1 MIDNFVET
9 FDQITLT
16 SKAETYEWVSQ
27 HVFPASKEEAQ
38 AIQQA
43 LFQREAVGDIQIEE
57 GVILP
62 HLEHPALAKTQ
73 VWVIRPQ
80 QPITEWSERISK
92 VELLI
97 VVLLAENETLAV
109 KRQLADFMRQLAD
122 PDYLDELKAGNFTER

>member
-1 MIDNFVET
+1 MIDNFVEL
-9 FDQITLT
+9 FDQMSLA
-16 SKAETYEWVSQ
+16 SKVATYEWISQ
-27 HVFPASKEEAQ
+27 QVFPTSKEKAQ
-38 AIQQA
+38 AIQQV
-43 LFQREAVGDIQIEE
+43 LFEREEAGDIQIEE

-62 HLEHPALAKTQ
+62 HLEHPILAKTQ

-122 PDYLDELKAGNFTER
+122 PAYLDELKAGNFTER

>member
-1 MIDNFVET
+1 MIDNFVEL
-9 FDQITLT
+9 FDQMSLA
-16 SKAETYEWVSQ
+16 SKVATYEWISQ
-27 HVFPASKEEAQ
+27 QVFPTSKEKAQ

-43 LFQREAVGDIQIEE
+43 LFEREEAGDIQIEE

-62 HLEHPALAKTQ
+62 HLEHPILAKTQ

>member
-1 MIDNFVET
+1 MIDNFVEIV
-9 FDQITLT
+9 DQIALT
-16 SKAETYEWVSQ
+16 SKAETYEWISQ
-27 HVFPASKEEAQ
+27 QVFPTSKEKAQ

-43 LFQREAVGDIQIEE
+43 LFEREAVGDIQIEE

-80 QPITEWSERISK
+80 QPITEWSERILQ
-92 VELLI
+92 VELII

>member
-9 FDQITLT
+9 FDQIALT

-62 HLEHPALAKTQ
+62 HLEHPVLAKTQ

-80 QPITEWSERISK
+80 QPITEWSERILQ
-92 VELLI
+92 VELII

>member
-80 QPITEWSERISK
+80 QPITEWSERILQ
-92 VELLI
+92 VELII

>member
-1 MIDNFVET
+1 MIDNFVEIV
-9 FDQITLT
+9 DQIALT
-16 SKAETYEWVSQ
+16 SKAETYEWISQ
-27 HVFPASKEEAQ
+27 QVFPTSKEKAQ

-43 LFQREAVGDIQIEE
+43 LFEREEAGDIQIEE

>member
-9 FDQITLT
+9 FDQIALT
-16 SKAETYEWVSQ
+16 SKAETYEWISQ
-27 HVFPASKEEAQ
+27 QVFPTSKEKAQ

-62 HLEHPALAKTQ
+62 HLEHPVLAKTQ

-80 QPITEWSERISK
+80 QPITEWSERILQ
-92 VELLI
+92 VELII

>member
-9 FDQITLT
+9 FDQIALT
-16 SKAETYEWVSQ
+16 SKAETYEWISQ
-27 HVFPASKEEAQ
+27 QVFPTSKEKAQ

-43 LFQREAVGDIQIEE
+43 LFEREEAGDIQIEE

-62 HLEHPALAKTQ
+62 HLEHPALGKTQ

-80 QPITEWSERISK
+80 QPITEWSERMAK

-109 KRQLADFMRQLAD
+109 KRQLADFMRKLAD

>member
-1 MIDNFVET
+1 MIDNFVEIV
-9 FDQITLT
+9 DQITLT
-16 SKAETYEWVSQ
+16 SKAETYEWISQ
-27 HVFPASKEEAQ
+27 QVFPTSKEKAQ

-43 LFQREAVGDIQIEE
+43 LFEREEAGDIQIEE

-122 PDYLDELKAGNFTER
+122 PDYLDELKTGNFTER

>member
-1 MIDNFVET
+1 MIDNFVEL
-9 FDQITLT
+9 FDQMSLA
-16 SKAETYEWVSQ
+16 SKVATYEWISQ
-27 HVFPASKEEAQ
+27 QVFPTSKEKAQ

-43 LFQREAVGDIQIEE
+43 LFEREEAGDIQIEE

-62 HLEHPALAKTQ
+62 HLEHPALGKTQ

-97 VVLLAENETLAV
+97 VVLLAENEILAV

>member
-1 MIDNFVET
+1 MIDNFVEL
-9 FDQITLT
+9 FDQMSLA
-16 SKAETYEWVSQ
+16 SKVATYEWISQ
-27 HVFPASKEEAQ
+27 QVFPTSKEKAQ

-43 LFQREAVGDIQIEE
+43 LFEREEAGDIQIEE

-62 HLEHPALAKTQ
+62 HLEHPALGKTQ

-80 QPITEWSERISK
+80 QPITEWSERMAK

-97 VVLLAENETLAV
+97 VVLLAENEILAV

>member
-1 MIDNFVET
+1 MIDNFVEIV
-9 FDQITLT
+9 DQIALT
-16 SKAETYEWVSQ
+16 SKAETYEWISQ
-27 HVFPASKEEAQ
+27 QVFPTSKEMAQ

-43 LFQREAVGDIQIEE
+43 LFEREKAGDIQIEE

-80 QPITEWSERISK
+80 QPITEWSERMAK

-122 PDYLDELKAGNFTER
+122 PDYLDELKTGNFTER

>member
-1 MIDNFVET
+1 MIDNFVEL
-9 FDQITLT
+9 FDQMSLA
-16 SKAETYEWVSQ
+16 SKVATYEWISQ
-27 HVFPASKEEAQ
+27 QVFPTSKEKAQ

-43 LFQREAVGDIQIEE
+43 LFEREEAGDIQIEE
-57 GVILP
+57 CVILP

-80 QPITEWSERISK
+80 QPIIEWSERISK

>member
-9 FDQITLT
+9 FDQIALT

-27 HVFPASKEEAQ
+27 QVFPASKEKAQ

-43 LFQREAVGDIQIEE
+43 LFEREEAGDIQIEE

-80 QPITEWSERISK
+80 QPITEWSERILQ
-92 VELLI
+92 VELII

>member
-1 MIDNFVET
+1 MIDNFVEIV
-9 FDQITLT
+9 DQIALT
-16 SKAETYEWVSQ
+16 SKAETYEWISQ
-27 HVFPASKEEAQ
+27 QVFPTSKEKAQ

-43 LFQREAVGDIQIEE
+43 LFEREEAGDIQIEE

-122 PDYLDELKAGNFTER
+122 PDYLDELKTGNFTER

>member
-9 FDQITLT
+9 FDQIALT
-16 SKAETYEWVSQ
+16 SKAETYEWISQ
-27 HVFPASKEEAQ
+27 QVFPTSKEKAQ

-43 LFQREAVGDIQIEE
+43 LFEREEAGDIQIEE

-80 QPITEWSERISK
+80 QPITEWSERMAK

-122 PDYLDELKAGNFTER
+122 PDYLDELKTGNFTER

>member
-9 FDQITLT
+9 FDQIALT
-16 SKAETYEWVSQ
+16 SKAETYEWISQ
-27 HVFPASKEEAQ
+27 QVFPTSKEKAQ

-43 LFQREAVGDIQIEE
+43 LFEREEAGDIQIEE

-62 HLEHPALAKTQ
+62 HLEHPVLAKTQ

-80 QPITEWSERISK
+80 QPITEWSERILQ
-92 VELLI
+92 VELII

>member
-9 FDQITLT
+9 FDQIALT
-16 SKAETYEWVSQ
+16 SKAETYEWISQ
-27 HVFPASKEEAQ
+27 QVFPASKEEAQ

-43 LFQREAVGDIQIEE
+43 LFQREAAGDIQIEE

>member
-9 FDQITLT
+9 FDQIALT
-16 SKAETYEWVSQ
+16 SKAETYEWISQ
-27 HVFPASKEEAQ
+27 QVFPASKEKAQ

-43 LFQREAVGDIQIEE
+43 LFEREEAGDIQIEE

-80 QPITEWSERISK
+80 QPITEWSERISQ
-92 VELLI
+92 VELII

-109 KRQLADFMRQLAD
+109 KRQLADFMRKLAD

>member
-80 QPITEWSERISK
+80 QPITEWSERILQ
-92 VELLI
+92 VELII

-122 PDYLDELKAGNFTER
+122 PDYLDELKSGNFTER

>member
-9 FDQITLT
+9 FDQIALT
-16 SKAETYEWVSQ
+16 SKAETYEWISQ
-27 HVFPASKEEAQ
+27 QVFPTSKEKAQ

-43 LFQREAVGDIQIEE
+43 LFEREEAGDIQIEE

>member
-9 FDQITLT
+9 FDQIALT
-16 SKAETYEWVSQ
+16 SKAETYEWISQ
-27 HVFPASKEEAQ
+27 QVFPTSKEQAQ

-43 LFQREAVGDIQIEE
+43 LFEREEAGDIQIEE

-62 HLEHPALAKTQ
+62 HLEHPALGKTQ

-80 QPITEWSERISK
+80 QPITEWSERMAK

-97 VVLLAENETLAV
+97 VVLLAENEILAV

>member
-1 MIDNFVET
+1 MIDNFVEL
-9 FDQITLT
+9 FDQMSLA
-16 SKAETYEWVSQ
+16 SKVATYEWISQ
-27 HVFPASKEEAQ
+27 QVFPTSKEKAQ
-38 AIQQA
+38 AIQQV
-43 LFQREAVGDIQIEE
+43 LFEREEAGDIQIEE

-62 HLEHPALAKTQ
+62 HLEHPILAKTQ

>member
-9 FDQITLT
+9 VDQIALT
-16 SKAETYEWVSQ
+16 SKAETYEWISQ
-27 HVFPASKEEAQ
+27 QVFPTSKEKAE

-43 LFQREAVGDIQIEE
+43 LFEREEAGDIQIEE

-62 HLEHPALAKTQ
+62 HLEYPALAKTQ

-122 PDYLDELKAGNFTER
+122 SDYLDELKTGHFTER

>member
-9 FDQITLT
+9 FDQIALT

-80 QPITEWSERISK
+80 QPITEWSERIFQ
-92 VELLI
+92 VELII

-109 KRQLADFMRQLAD
+109 KRQLADFMRKLAD

>member
-1 MIDNFVET
+1 MIDNFVEL
-9 FDQITLT
+9 FDQMSLA
-16 SKAETYEWVSQ
+16 SKVATYEWISQ
-27 HVFPASKEEAQ
+27 QVFPTSKEKAQ

-43 LFQREAVGDIQIEE
+43 LFEREEAGDIQIEE
-57 GVILP
+57 CVILP

>member
-9 FDQITLT
+9 FDQIALT
-16 SKAETYEWVSQ
+16 SKAETYEWISQ
-27 HVFPASKEEAQ
+27 QVFPASKEEAQ

-43 LFQREAVGDIQIEE
+43 LFQREAAGDIQIEE

-80 QPITEWSERISK
+80 QPITEWSERILQ
-92 VELLI
+92 VELII
-97 VVLLAENETLAV
+97 VVLLAENETVAV
-109 KRQLADFMRQLAD
+109 KRPLADFMRKLAD
-122 PDYLDELKAGNFTER
+122 PDYLDDLKAGNFTER

>member
-9 FDQITLT
+9 FDQIALT
-16 SKAETYEWVSQ
+16 SKAETYEWISQ
-27 HVFPASKEEAQ
+27 QVFPTSKEKAQ

-43 LFQREAVGDIQIEE
+43 LFEREEAGDIQIEE

-62 HLEHPALAKTQ
+62 HLEHPALGKTQ
-73 VWVIRPQ
+73 VWVIRSQ
-80 QPITEWSERISK
+80 QPITEWSERMAK

-97 VVLLAENETLAV
+97 VVLLAENEILAV

>member
-1 MIDNFVET
+1 MTDNFVEL
-9 FDQITLT
+9 FDQMSLA
-16 SKAETYEWVSQ
+16 SKVATYEWISQ
-27 HVFPASKEEAQ
+27 QVFPTSKEKAQ

-43 LFQREAVGDIQIEE
+43 LFEREEAGDIQIEE

-62 HLEHPALAKTQ
+62 HLEHPALANTRI
-73 VWVIRPQ
+73 WLIRPQ

-92 VELLI
+92 VELII

-109 KRQLADFMRQLAD
+109 KQQLADFMRKLAD

>member
-1 MIDNFVET
+1 MTDNFVEL
-9 FDQITLT
+9 FDQMSLA
-16 SKAETYEWVSQ
+16 SKVATYEWISQ
-27 HVFPASKEEAQ
+27 QVFPTSKEKAQ

-43 LFQREAVGDIQIEE
+43 LFEREEAGDIQIEE

>member
-1 MIDNFVET
+1 MIDNFVEL
-9 FDQITLT
+9 FDQMSLA
-16 SKAETYEWVSQ
+16 SKVATYEWISQ
-27 HVFPASKEEAQ
+27 QVFPTSKEKAQ

-43 LFQREAVGDIQIEE
+43 LFEREEAGDIQIEE

>member
-1 MIDNFVET
+1 MTDNFVEL
-9 FDQITLT
+9 FDQMSLA
-16 SKAETYEWVSQ
+16 SKVATYEWISQ
-27 HVFPASKEEAQ
+27 QVFPTSKEKAQ

-43 LFQREAVGDIQIEE
+43 LFEREEAGDIQIEE

-97 VVLLAENETLAV
+97 VVLLAENETLVV

>member
-9 FDQITLT
+9 FDQIALT

-80 QPITEWSERISK
+80 QPITEWSERILQ
-92 VELLI
+92 VELII